1 MLFSILQLGV
11 FLITAVHSNEVYEYN
26 ETEEVL
32 YTYDIQGVKVDV
44 LRRGNDWTLDINE
57 TVTLLFT
64 PQYLYLFIT
73 RYYLGYWILDITN
86 LLSIEDQPH
95 QTNYK

>member
-44 LRRGNDWTLDINE
+44 LRRGND
-57 TVTLLFT
+57 
-64 PQYLYLFIT
+64 
-73 RYYLGYWILDITN
+73 
-86 LLSIEDQPH
+86 
-95 QTNYK
+95 